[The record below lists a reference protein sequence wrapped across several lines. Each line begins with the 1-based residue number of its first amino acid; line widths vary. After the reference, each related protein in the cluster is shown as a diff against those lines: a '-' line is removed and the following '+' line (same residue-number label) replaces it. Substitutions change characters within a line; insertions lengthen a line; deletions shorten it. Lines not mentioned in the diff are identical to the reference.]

1 MDVCY
6 VCGRS
11 LPNRWA
17 VAKRETVGGVEKCYC
32 ALHAGDGAESGTGG
46 AKKQAEMSVNP
57 NERNEMKEEHGTN
70 APAEAQERE
79 LVRKAGDAAAKKAW
93 AACAGVAGKAASGLK
108 ALWSKIHPDRSPAAM
123 IESLNATLSANR
135 ARLETLKPEL
145 EKAYAAIVAKKAVW
159 QKAPEARKRIL
170 KAELETLLARYKGLE
185 REFNVLNENTRTVEA
200 VKGRYLEVLAYE
212 LRGKLDED
220 QVDDLSGLVD
230 EKAEEA
236 DGVQDA
242 LRDLEKAGHRK
253 DRADTSL
260 EDELAG
266 FDGDLSFD
274 DTNELETTTNE
285 TENNDENE
293 EMDRNLDPD
302 GLLDRDGDR

>member
-1 MDVCY
+1 MDTCY

-17 VAKRETVGGVEKCYC
+17 VAKRETVGGEVRCYC
-32 ALHAGDGAESGTGG
+32 ALHADGGTGG
-46 AKKQAEMSVNP
+46 AKRKMSEKP
-57 NERNEMKEEHGTN
+57 NERNEMKDEDKTT
-70 APAEAQERE
+70 APDQARERE
-79 LVRKAGDAAAKKAW
+79 LARKAGDAAAKKAW

-108 ALWSKIHPDRSPAAM
+108 ALWAKIHPDRSPAAM
-123 IESLNATLSANR
+123 IESLNASLTANR

-212 LRGKLDED
+212 LRGALAED

-242 LRDLEKAGHRK
+242 LRDLEKAGRRK
-253 DRADTSL
+253 DRAETSL

-266 FDGDLSFD
+266 FDGELSFD
-274 DTNELETTTNE
+274 DTNEPETTTNE
-285 TENNDENE
+285 TEKTDENE
-293 EMDRNLDPD
+293 DMDGSLDPD
-302 GLLDRDGDR
+302 GLLDRDGER